1 MLDLNSELFI
11 YLWSL
16 NLSFQ
21 IGLDSIAVDTYCITT
36 SVKKIKESLNF
47 STDKG

>member
-36 SVKKIKESLNF
+36 SVKKNKRVFEF
-47 STDKG
+47 FH